1 MCCRL
6 LRVTLDG
13 SSASNAC
20 KLNPS
25 IHLGRQGSNWLP
37 LYWSSF
43 PSVTLDSSLITIWK
57 TVDVCQVRFL
67 IWFGFWSPSRGF
79 LSIVFVICLLG
90 VRWCCVL
97 AMHCRGRH
105 GAFASREGE
114 WDRMAEKMMLEFG
127 ESGHPVFRAT
137 SPLSRGQ
144 FKSKSG
150 GNLSI
155 HYCADLDTIKT
166 VLPTLIS
173 VNQLSLYGAVAEIC
187 EEYETFYDRTGQP
200 VVGRIEFLI
209 RAKRDQDRSA
219 FGL

>member
-43 PSVTLDSSLITIWK
+43 SSVTLDSSLITIWK

-67 IWFGFWSPSRGF
+67 IWFGFWSPLRGF
-79 LSIVFVICLLG
+79 LSNCLCIICLLG

-144 FKSKSG
+144 LKSKG
-150 GNLSI
+150 GGKTVDTLLCQFGYNLNFFSHTYSCKSAQSLRSSRRNVWRIRNLSW
-155 HYCADLDTIKT
+155 
-166 VLPTLIS
+166 
-173 VNQLSLYGAVAEIC
+173 
-187 EEYETFYDRTGQP
+187 
-200 VVGRIEFLI
+200 
-209 RAKRDQDRSA
+209 
-219 FGL
+219 